1 MSQRALVD
9 YFIPLCYY
17 EFVNASKFHNRMS
30 PKELVDNILGFTAK
44 TSYTLSRTCIK
55 IFNNITHNSHGFV
68 DAIYFSIIIL
78 KGQ

>member
-1 MSQRALVD
+1 
-9 YFIPLCYY
+9 
-17 EFVNASKFHNRMS
+17 MS

-68 DAIYFSIIIL
+68 DAIYFYVKTSYHNSKRTIETE
-78 KGQ
+78 KGKR